1 MPIPRVSFQFT
12 DEQWEAIRSVRK
24 NWPTGINWV
33 ILRDVLER
41 LGSISLM
48 LRAQRLHLGSPVQI
62 RNNLRTALR
71 LLRELQAAVNALS
84 YPLPESSPDFNLE
97 EQERWLQSWLV
108 HYEYL
113 AGSRFRGRKDPYRHW
128 LELGLFAVWI
138 ELLKGDLSFSRKLDG
153 TPRGPLVKF
162 LTLTLR
168 AITGRA
174 PGAEAIAKMIGKYRK
189 QKPCVPD

>member
-1 MPIPRVSFQFT
+1 MPYPRASFRFT

-33 ILRDVLER
+33 ILRDVMER
-41 LGSISLM
+41 LGTISLM
-48 LRAQRLHLGSPVQI
+48 LRAQRLHLGSPVKI

-71 LLRELQAAVNALS
+71 LTRELQAAMNALPG
-84 YPLPESSPDFNLE
+84 PLRESQDPNLE
-97 EQERWLQSWLV
+97 EQDQRLQGWLV
-108 HYEYL
+108 HYEHL
-113 AGSRFRGRKDPYRHW
+113 AGPKFRGRRDPYRNW
-128 LELGLFAVWI
+128 LELGLIAVWI
-138 ELLKGDLSFSRKLDG
+138 ELLEGGLSFSRKLDG

-174 PGAEAIAKMIGKYRK
+174 PGAGGIAKMIDKYRK
-189 QKPCVPD
+189 QRPHVPD